1 MVSAEWEEGPGGF
14 LFSCWVLKGR
24 GGRERER
31 ESCVYVC
38 GDAKRMMND

>member
-14 LFSCWVLKGR
+14 LFSLLGFEKSGE
-24 GGRERER
+24 ERER